1 MFILLFGIVLQI
13 HAQSSATKSQI
24 TNIPGFTGPLPS
36 MYAGYLPVR
45 NGDANLYYILVE
57 ASANKETAP
66 LIIFMNGGPGCSSLV
81 QLFYVRIRELIV
93 NV

>member
-1 MFILLFGIVLQI
+1 
-13 HAQSSATKSQI
+13 
-24 TNIPGFTGPLPS
+24 

-45 NGDANLYYILVE
+45 NGDANLYYVLVE

-81 QLFYVRIRELIV
+81 QLFYVRT
-93 NV
+93 